1 MELLT
6 HSLLLATLA
15 ANIARWVVWG
25 GLVVATMALLVLM
38 RTQWGSSQPLRKCIV
53 LSLLVHLLF
62 AIYTTTVSIV
72 VASIGRGDGDAP
84 MWVSLEDAGGG
95 SADSQSDAS
104 STASDPTWNM
114 MANPRNAEEPL
125 RVPKLRDD
133 VFDEKLPGTLPK
145 INASPLDRVTERLID
160 RNEKLE
166 VPRFDSARAEVR
178 RPAERSAPA
187 ESSAATRDDRP
198 TGPTFDKSD
207 TPDRFAAGRPTDAS
221 PIGPTD
227 LVRSPLDMAAD
238 LAPPRF
244 EADTVPPTG
253 PPGADHIVVRPAG
266 AGTSSH
272 ALEGALVPIR
282 QNGGGE
288 GGKGGNGDVP
298 TIMKGR
304 VGAERLERAIANGGS
319 KDTEAAVIAALK
331 WLAEHQSKDGR
342 WDAGLYE
349 AGREVM
355 VNGHDRRGAGS
366 HADSGITGL
375 ALLAFLAHGNTHL
388 KGEHPQ
394 TVQRGLEWLLSIQ
407 GADGN
412 LAGDATIY
420 ERMYCHAM
428 ATCAMSEA
436 YAMSGD
442 DRLSAPVR
450 QAIGYCVRAQDRVGG
465 GWRYQPGDAG
475 DTSQLGW
482 QVMALK
488 SAQLAGIEI
497 PTATR
502 DGMVR
507 FLKNVA
513 SGTHGGLASYKPGHR
528 VTHPMTAEALVC
540 RQFIGMGREH
550 PASNEAGDF
559 VLSSLPGD
567 GDSNVYYWYYGTLG
581 MFQLQGKYW
590 TTWNKA
596 LQDSLL
602 DSQRT
607 DGDAHGSWDPD
618 RVWGAYGGRVYS
630 TALSCLC
637 LEVYYRFL
645 PLYVEAASRDR
656 RTE

>member
-1 MELLT
+1 
-6 HSLLLATLA
+6 
-15 ANIARWVVWG
+15 
-25 GLVVATMALLVLM
+25 MAD
-38 RTQWGSSQPLRKCIV
+38 RK
-53 LSLLVHLLF
+53 
-62 AIYTTTVSIV
+62 
-72 VASIGRGDGDAP
+72 P
-84 MWVSLEDAGGG
+84 
-95 SADSQSDAS
+95 AD
-104 STASDPTWNM
+104 
-114 MANPRNAEEPL
+114 
-125 RVPKLRDD
+125 
-133 VFDEKLPGTLPK
+133 
-145 INASPLDRVTERLID
+145 
-160 RNEKLE
+160 
-166 VPRFDSARAEVR
+166 RA
-178 RPAERSAPA
+178 APA
-187 ESSAATRDDRP
+187 ESSPAERNERS
-198 TGPTFDKSD
+198 TGPSFNSPEL
-207 TPDRFAAGRPTDAS
+207 PDRFAANRPADAS
-221 PIGPTD
+221 PKGPTD

-238 LAPPRF
+238 LVPPRF
-244 EADTVPPTG
+244 EADELTPRGTTG
-253 PPGADHIVVRPAG
+253 SESIAARPASG
-266 AGTSSH
+266 GTSGDT
-272 ALEGALVPIR
+272 LEGALVPIVK
-282 QNGGGE
+282 GGE
-288 GGKGGNGDVP
+288 GGNGSVP

-304 VGAERLERAIANGGS
+304 VGSDRLQRAIANGGS
-319 KDTEAAVIAALK
+319 QDTEAAVVAALK
-331 WLAEHQSKDGR
+331 WLSEHQGQDGR
-342 WDAGLYE
+342 WDADRHE

-388 KGEHPQ
+388 KGEHPK

-428 ATCAMSEA
+428 ATCALSEA

-442 DRLSAPVR
+442 ERLAAPVR
-450 QAIGYCVRAQDRVGG
+450 QAIGFCIRAQDRVGG

-497 PTATR
+497 PSDTR

-513 SGTHGGLASYKPGHR
+513 GGTHGGLASYKPGHR

-540 RQFIGMGREH
+540 RQFIGMGRDN

-559 VLSSLPGD
+559 VLTSLPSEGED
-567 GDSNVYYWYYGTLG
+567 NVYYWYYGTLG
-581 MFQLQGKYW
+581 MFQLQGKHW
-590 TTWNKA
+590 KTWNKA
-596 LQDSLL
+596 LQESLL
-602 DSQRT
+602 GAQRNN
-607 DGDAHGSWDPD
+607 GDLRGSWDPD